1 MGRVDPR
8 PSPCSQGIAPGCG
21 KRGAPQTRSAEQ
33 CSRAQGSRCATRQSS
48 GITEGGS
55 RGQTLDPSQR
65 SMANCV
71 SLVACRPA
79 GSRDYRLSLKMAK
92 EKIMGKRLPPVH
104 PGEVLR
110 QDFLIPMKLS
120 AYAVAKAVGVPRTRI
135 ERLVREETPVT
146 ADTALRL
153 ARYFGTT
160 ASFWMGLQAQYDL
173 ERAVDDL
180 GKKLNRIE
188 PLRAA

>member
-1 MGRVDPR
+1 MV
-8 PSPCSQGIAPGCG
+8 
-21 KRGAPQTRSAEQ
+21 K
-33 CSRAQGSRCATRQSS
+33 
-48 GITEGGS
+48 
-55 RGQTLDPSQR
+55 
-65 SMANCV
+65 
-71 SLVACRPA
+71 
-79 GSRDYRLSLKMAK
+79 K
-92 EKIMGKRLPPVH
+92 LPPVH

-110 QDFLIPMKLS
+110 EDFLRPMKLTV
-120 AYAVAKAVGVPRTRI
+120 YAVAKAVGVPRTRI

-180 GKKLNRIE
+180 GKKLKRIE